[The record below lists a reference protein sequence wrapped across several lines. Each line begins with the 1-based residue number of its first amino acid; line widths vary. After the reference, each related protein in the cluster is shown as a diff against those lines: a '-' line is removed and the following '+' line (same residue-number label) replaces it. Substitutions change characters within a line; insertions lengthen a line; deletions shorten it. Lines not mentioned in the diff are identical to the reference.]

1 MFSECKI
8 VIVKCF
14 LFLFFSQMTTVGEDA
29 LLDGGSKP
37 VLSNTEGD
45 DDATRPIIT
54 KRVHSYLLLQ
64 M

>member
-14 LFLFFSQMTTVGEDA
+14 LFFLQMTTVGDDA

-45 DDATRPIIT
+45 DDANRPKIT
-54 KRVHSYLLLQ
+54 QQVHSCLSLQ